1 MKPQP
6 LDSCIL
12 VLMQVRMKDI
22 ANDLGVSIVTVSKAI
37 KGHPDIAE
45 KTRTRILQRVK
56 ELNYRPNLTARS
68 LVTGRSSLIGLL
80 VPDLIHPF
88 FTEIAKVLSGALRKK
103 GLFLIVCSSEGDG
116 QLEQDEIQHLQAQG
130 LGALVVSSVQL
141 DAVDLQ
147 KTMESGPPLILLDRY
162 FPGFACNFVGTDDHL
177 VGEIAI
183 EHLISKGRRRIAH
196 IRGPA
201 NNIGDQ
207 RCEGYLRTMAKH
219 RMKVH
224 EGYVVESNPYTG
236 RRDTGEFA
244 MKQVLAL
251 RPRPDALFCF
261 NDTIAIGAML
271 AAFEAG
277 IRVPEDM
284 AIVGCGNYHFSDTL
298 RVPLSS
304 VDQNTQEI
312 GLQLAKMI
320 VNLLKSNASQRTR
333 KTIVTPKLVQR
344 ASSH

>member
-1 MKPQP
+1 MKPQRF
-6 LDSCIL
+6 DSCIL

-22 ANDLGVSIVTVSKAI
+22 AHDLGVSIVTVSKAI

-45 KTRTRILQRVK
+45 KTRARIMQRVK
-56 ELNYRPNLTARS
+56 DLNYRPNLTARS

-103 GLFLIVCSSEGDG
+103 GLFLIVCSSDGDG
-116 QLEQDEIQHLQAQG
+116 QLEQDEIQHLLAQG

-141 DAVDLQ
+141 DGTDLQ
-147 KTMESGPPLILLDRY
+147 KTMENGPPLILLDRY
-162 FPGFACNFVGTDDHL
+162 FPGLACNFVGTDDHH
-177 VGEIAI
+177 VGDVAI

-207 RCEGYLRTMAKH
+207 RCEGYLKTMVKH

-224 EGYVVESNPYTG
+224 KGYVVESNPYTG

-251 RPRPDALFCF
+251 SPRPDALFCF

-277 IRVPEDM
+277 IRIPEDI

-320 VNLLKSNASQRTR
+320 FNLLKPAASQKPR
-333 KTIVTPKLVQR
+333 KTIVTPTLVQR
-344 ASSH
+344 ASSN